1 MNDHEPSLT
10 EEDKALRVQL
20 NLLRQEHA
28 DMDASINALG
38 LMPIPD
44 QLLIVRLKRKKLVLR
59 DEIAKIEDAI
69 LPDIIA

>member
-1 MNDHEPSLT
+1 MNDHDPCVS
-10 EEDKALRVQL
+10 EDEKALRVQL

-28 DMDASINALG
+28 DMDASINALA

-44 QLLIVRLKRKKLVLR
+44 QLLIARLKRKKLVLR
-59 DEIAKIEDAI
+59 DEIAKIEDSI